1 MKRLFLSSKLMWSAP
16 LQDMAQVVQDN
27 QLAGIEV
34 WAQHFFYHQYDKAAY
49 REYASKFQ
57 IETFVHSCSWDLNLA
72 SLNEEI
78 RQASVQE
85 FVASLRLAKE
95 LGLLK

>member
-34 WAQHFFYHQYDKAAY
+34 WAQHFFIISTT
-49 REYASKFQ
+49 RLP
-57 IETFVHSCSWDLNLA
+57 IENM
-72 SLNEEI
+72 
-78 RQASVQE
+78 QANS
-85 FVASLRLAKE
+85 R
-95 LGLLK
+95 